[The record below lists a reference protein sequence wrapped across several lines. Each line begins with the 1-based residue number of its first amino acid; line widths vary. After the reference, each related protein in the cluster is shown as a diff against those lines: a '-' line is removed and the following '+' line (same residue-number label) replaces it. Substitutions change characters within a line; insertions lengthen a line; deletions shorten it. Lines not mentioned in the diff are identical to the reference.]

1 MKLYWHIWQLL
12 TIPGLRLGLL
22 TALAILTLWQAAADS
37 SGVWQQ
43 YRQQQAE
50 LATFAQWPEVKS
62 DLQGKINHLRRENAS
77 AGAEIFALFDA
88 NSYFAEKLRLC
99 QEKRAADSGLSAG
112 RRGPCKPIALLFFSE
127 TAVYRGSRIS
137 Y

>member
-1 MKLYWHIWQLL
+1 MKLYWHICQLL

-50 LATFAQWPEVKS
+50 LANQSNRPRQKTQKNPNTI
-62 DLQGKINHLRRENAS
+62 QI
-77 AGAEIFALFDA
+77 EI
-88 NSYFAEKLRLC
+88 SIK
-99 QEKRAADSGLSAG
+99 
-112 RRGPCKPIALLFFSE
+112 
-127 TAVYRGSRIS
+127 
-137 Y
+137 

>member
-62 DLQGKINHLRRENAS
+62 DLQGKINHS
-77 AGAEIFALFDA
+77 AAR
-88 NSYFAEKLRLC
+88 KC
-99 QEKRAADSGLSAG
+99 Q
-112 RRGPCKPIALLFFSE
+112 RRGRNIRSFRCQQLF
-127 TAVYRGSRIS
+127 R
-137 Y
+137 